1 MRSGFNWSAIMSGKD
16 AGVRETTQRRIS
28 MIEYYTNQESFYAEG
43 VGSFT
48 AYGIGVREDNQ
59 SSKITLQYIP
69 NVFLDRQKAERLAA
83 MCNYLKLDP
92 LHLFDVVEDA
102 VSDL

>member
-1 MRSGFNWSAIMSGKD
+1 
-16 AGVRETTQRRIS
+16 

-43 VGSFT
+43 VGPFT
-48 AYGIGVREDNQ
+48 AYGIGVREKNPCNQ
-59 SSKITLQYIP
+59 TTLQYIP
-69 NVFLDRQKAERLAA
+69 NVFLDRQKAERLVA

-102 VSDL
+102 VSDF

>member
-1 MRSGFNWSAIMSGKD
+1 
-16 AGVRETTQRRIS
+16 
-28 MIEYYTNQESFYAEG
+28 MIEYYTVKESFYTEE

-48 AYGIGVREDNQ
+48 AYGIGVRENDQCN
-59 SSKITLQYIP
+59 KKTLQYIP

-83 MCNYLKLDP
+83 MCNHLKLDP

-102 VSDL
+102 VSDF

>member
-1 MRSGFNWSAIMSGKD
+1 
-16 AGVRETTQRRIS
+16 

-43 VGSFT
+43 VGPFT
-48 AYGIGVREDNQ
+48 AYGIGVRENNQ
-59 SSKITLQYIP
+59 CNKKTLQSIP

-102 VSDL
+102 VSDF

>member
-1 MRSGFNWSAIMSGKD
+1 
-16 AGVRETTQRRIS
+16 
-28 MIEYYTNQESFYAEG
+28 MIEFYTVKESLYSEEA
-43 VGSFT
+43 GSFT

>member
-1 MRSGFNWSAIMSGKD
+1 
-16 AGVRETTQRRIS
+16 
-28 MIEYYTNQESFYAEG
+28 MIEYYTVKESFYTEE

-48 AYGIGVREDNQ
+48 AYGIGVCENEKSNR
-59 SSKITLQYIP
+59 KTLEYIP

-83 MCNYLKLDP
+83 MCNHLKLDP

-102 VSDL
+102 VSDF